1 MFFFAIVNGYP
12 RKTKQDGI
20 LQDNKITFVLW
31 LLNYFTD
38 CQNQWSC
45 LEYYCISKEWLN
57 GDRKGARWLP
67 GQSNKWMHTSYWD
80 RFSKH
85 IYLGTSKSAQL
96 PQAWVYLKLLHISL
110 SSIEL
115 NAIWDA
121 WTTLRRLKTER
132 PLAPAA
138 MFQFTSWSNRNFFF
152 DHCFLHKNQLHNY
165 VRWSR
170 KTTATRE
177 NPPVQK
183 SPSNPTS
190 LCSPMRKIT
199 GQDPHPLL
207 SSCWLWVEKFS
218 VLASDPF
225 SSLVDFGPSE
235 RLLFICA

>member
-1 MFFFAIVNGYP
+1 
-12 RKTKQDGI
+12 
-20 LQDNKITFVLW
+20 
-31 LLNYFTD
+31 
-38 CQNQWSC
+38 
-45 LEYYCISKEWLN
+45 
-57 GDRKGARWLP
+57 
-67 GQSNKWMHTSYWD
+67 MHTSYRD
-80 RFSKH
+80 RFSKR
-85 IYLGTSKSAQL
+85 IYLSASKSAQF

-138 MFQFTSWSNRNFFF
+138 MFKFTSWSNRNFLFWS
-152 DHCFLHKNQLHNY
+152 LLPPQNQLHNY
-165 VRWSR
+165 VRRSR

-183 SPSNPTS
+183 SLSHPTS
-190 LCSPMRKIT
+190 LCSPVRKIT
-199 GQDPHPLL
+199 GQDPHPLI